1 MAKRRHHIIPLFST
15 RATATV
21 SVALVL
27 FVLGLASLIG
37 IATHRVTDS
46 IKEKMG
52 FVILFN
58 EEVTASDI
66 ATAKDLVKGNPGV
79 ASSVYTSPETV
90 LDRWQ
95 KMLGEGED
103 IMRLGGVNPF
113 VGELEV
119 RVKPAYASTDSINL
133 IVAPLMLMPQ
143 VREVKV
149 HAELVDSINGTL
161 RSVTFGLLVVAIAL
175 LVVSF
180 VLIFNTVRL
189 AVYAKRFSIYTMKLV
204 GATAGFIRRPFL
216 TSNLLNGF
224 VAGLIASV
232 GLIAVVYY
240 SHMMELSVAEVLS
253 WQAIIPVL
261 AGVILTGMLICLIA
275 ALFAANRY
283 LRLSYDEMFK

>member
-1 MAKRRHHIIPLFST
+1 MAKKRHQLIPLFST

-37 IATHRVTDS
+37 LTAHRVTDG

-58 EEVTASDI
+58 EDVTASDI
-66 ATAKDLVKGNPGV
+66 KAVRDVLAGDRAV
-79 ASSVYTSPETV
+79 ASMTYTSPESV
-90 LDRWQ
+90 LARWQ
-95 KMLGEGED
+95 EMVGEGED
-103 IMRLGGVNPF
+103 IVRLGGVNPF

-119 RVKPAYASTDSINL
+119 HVSPAFASADSIDR
-133 IVAPLMLMPQ
+133 IAAPLMLMPQ
-143 VREVKV
+143 VSEVKV

-161 RSVTFGLLVVAIAL
+161 RSVSFGLLVVAFAL

-189 AVYAKRFSIYTMKLV
+189 AVYARRFSIYTMKLV

-216 TSNLLNGF
+216 TSNLVNGLA
-224 VAGLIASV
+224 AGLIASL
-232 GLIAVVYY
+232 GLAAVVYY
-240 SHMMELSVAEVLS
+240 CHILELSVASILTWADVM
-253 WQAIIPVL
+253 PVF
-261 AGVILTGMLICLIA
+261 AGVIIAGMLICLVA

>member
-66 ATAKDLVKGNPGV
+66 ASVKDLVKGNPGV

-143 VREVKV
+143 VSEVKV

>member
-66 ATAKDLVKGNPGV
+66 ASVKDLVKGNPGV

-283 LRLSYDEMFK
+283 LRLSFDEMFK

>member
-66 ATAKDLVKGNPGV
+66 ASVKDLVKGNPGV

-143 VREVKV
+143 VSEVKV

-275 ALFAANRY
+275 AFFAANRY

>member
-66 ATAKDLVKGNPGV
+66 ASVKDLVKGNPGV

-143 VREVKV
+143 VSEVKV

-189 AVYAKRFSIYTMKLV
+189 AVYARRFSIYTMKLV

>member
-1 MAKRRHHIIPLFST
+1 M
-15 RATATV
+15 
-21 SVALVL
+21 
-27 FVLGLASLIG
+27 
-37 IATHRVTDS
+37 
-46 IKEKMG
+46 
-52 FVILFN
+52 
-58 EEVTASDI
+58 
-66 ATAKDLVKGNPGV
+66 
-79 ASSVYTSPETV
+79 
-90 LDRWQ
+90 
-95 KMLGEGED
+95 
-103 IMRLGGVNPF
+103 
-113 VGELEV
+113 
-119 RVKPAYASTDSINL
+119 
-133 IVAPLMLMPQ
+133 
-143 VREVKV
+143 
-149 HAELVDSINGTL
+149 
-161 RSVTFGLLVVAIAL
+161 TFGLLVVAIAL